1 MQSPITT
8 IPMTEP
14 FFTGVMP
21 LPPSIN
27 GSYKPRGGRDTH
39 ESAIAGTP
47 ELTQFKADAA
57 LMLSNQDTTTTDWTI
72 LNKLREANAKRCQSP
87 LAVTLRFYFSTEWKR
102 DLDGPIKAAI
112 DAAFAKLELDDRLV
126 VDIQAKKLVDPV
138 EPRCEIDVRCVLR

>member
-1 MQSPITT
+1 MTAPIPT
-8 IPMTEP
+8 TEP

-27 GSYKPRGGRDTH
+27 GSYKPRSGRKDD

-47 ELTQFKADAA
+47 ELSQFKQNAA

-87 LAVTLRFYFSTEWKR
+87 LAVTLKFYFPTEWKR

-112 DAAFAKLELDDRLV
+112 DAAFLRLGLDDRLV
-126 VDIQAKKLVDPV
+126 IDIQAKKLVDPV
-138 EPRCEIDVRCVLR
+138 EPRTEIEVRCVLR